1 MKILLIEDSKMLRQT
16 QERALSRAG
25 YEVISATDGEE
36 GLRVA
41 RDSNPDLILLDM
53 LLPKITGQDV
63 LRTLKRDPRT
73 RHIPVVVLSGLS
85 GANAPK
91 LIDQGAVEFV
101 EKTSEIVANNSQG
114 VVKAVDGVLSK
125 TTRLNEVSWH

>member
-25 YEVISATDGEE
+25 YEVISASDGEE

-85 GANAPK
+85 GANAPR

-125 TTRLNEVSWH
+125 TTRLHEVSWH